1 MEWCVSCGGS
11 NDGCGFDWLWEPAEY
26 FVDNSVP
33 QPTVQNIAGEA
44 VEFTLFVEPV
54 GFDNCQA
61 TDVVT
66 VEPSFQ
72 FDLASAQPSCFED
85 DGVIQV
91 EVLEDATARARRS
104 RLSSTKVRS
113 PWRI

>member
-1 MEWCVSCGGS
+1 M
-11 NDGCGFDWLWEPAEY
+11 
-26 FVDNSVP
+26 DNTVP
-33 QPTVQNIAGEA
+33 QPTIQNIEGEA

-72 FDLASAQPSCFED
+72 FEVESLQPSCFAN
-85 DGVIQV
+85 DGFIQV
-91 EVLEDATARARRS
+91 EVLEDATADGPLSPLNCTKPRAQE
-104 RLSSTKVRS
+104 TT
-113 PWRI
+113 